1 MTANSEF
8 AYNVP
13 VCELRRFRFVPLVS
27 AMNLRLLAPLLA
39 LLLLTGCEQVNQ
51 RLGLEDPA
59 KKEARMEAEG
69 KAVGS
74 GCRQSGRAIEDC
86 YSLYN
91 WLPKAAVF
99 AGWRE
104 MNDYMLANKL
114 EEVEP
119 KLPPAPPPETG
130 KKKRKAGAEATETA
144 APDDSARSSPEKS
157 EAAAK
162 ESDKGSESAKGG
174 SGEKPAGK
182 H

>member
-1 MTANSEF
+1 M
-8 AYNVP
+8 NV
-13 VCELRRFRFVPLVS
+13 
-27 AMNLRLLAPLLA
+27 RLLAPFFALSLLA
-39 LLLLTGCEQVNQ
+39 GCEQVNQ
-51 RLGLEDPA
+51 RLGLEDPS
-59 KKEARMEAEG
+59 KKEARLEAEG

-130 KKKRKAGAEATETA
+130 KKKRKAGAEASEATT
-144 APDDSARSSPEKS
+144 PDDSTRTSPEKPDTS
-157 EAAAK
+157 TKEAGKA
-162 ESDKGSESAKGG
+162 SESTKGG
-174 SGEKPAGK
+174 SVEKPAGRS
-182 H
+182 